1 MAVDQRGQGGYL
13 EQIYSRQREAHCGL
27 DLSLGVRRMRR
38 TDLQR
43 VVMVLFTVATP
54 AVDLPFAAISDR
66 IAKNI
71 A

>member
-1 MAVDQRGQGGYL
+1 
-13 EQIYSRQREAHCGL
+13 
-27 DLSLGVRRMRR
+27 
-38 TDLQR
+38 
-43 VVMVLFTVATP
+43 MVLFTVATP